1 MQSAPPERMGNLLST
16 TEPVRDSAV
25 QHIMDRIAIEDCLN
39 RYCHAVD
46 RCDAD
51 LLRTV
56 YWPDGSDDHGFWSGN
71 AMDFVEF
78 CIPILQSRGQT
89 LHAISNVMM
98 RIEGAEARVQCYF
111 DAIERV
117 IRKDGTAN
125 DVTFLGRYLDVFEKR
140 KGVWKIKSRKVLVDS
155 WRVFEDSCDWERG
168 IFGTRVPMGKRGKE
182 DPAAE
187 LFGDRLFQQPF

>member
-1 MQSAPPERMGNLLST
+1 MAPNSECSD
-16 TEPVRDSAV
+16 PVRHV
-25 QHIMDRIAIEDCLN
+25 LDRIAIEDCLC

-71 AMDFVEF
+71 AMDFVDF
-78 CIPILQSRGQT
+78 CMPILRSRGQT

-98 RIEGAEARVQCYF
+98 RIDGEEARVQCYF

-117 IRKDGTAN
+117 IGKDGTPN
-125 DVTFLGRYLDVFEKR
+125 DVTFLGRYLDLFEKR
-140 KGVWKIKSRKVLVDS
+140 DGEWKIKRRKVLVDS
-155 WRVFEDSCDWERG
+155 WRVYEDSCDWQRG
-168 IFGTRVPMGKRGKE
+168 VFGAKLPMGKRGKE
-182 DPAAE
+182 DPASD
-187 LFGDRLFQQPF
+187 LFGDRLFHKPF